1 MAARGITTEPP
12 KANPNRNKNKAKN
25 QKKEAKQKYGEFATH
40 GYAGLNDAQS
50 AVINQ
55 TNAGDFQLG
64 QTAQGQLPGIQNA
77 YSQPFDYSQL
87 PQSPWEQG
95 QTIKDMEGQY
105 YDRALDNYNRSM
117 KDQWKREDDDLA
129 QWAHNTGNPI
139 GSPAYNAKA
148 KILQDSRASQT
159 QNAQDSAYF
168 NSSQNATTW
177 NNLSSSNFKDAY
189 AFGQDKRNQPLADYT
204 AIMGA
209 QSQMPTT
216 NLAGSQAYGLQQNDI
231 ANQRWMMQHT
241 PRGGGGGGGGGG
253 APPYGGFGSQA
264 EYWAAQDARNR
275 ANLEYELQLKQKY
288 GPQQPSQPSYG
299 SQLGGGILGSLAT
312 GWALGGFK
320 SPW

>member
-1 MAARGITTEPP
+1 MGKGITTEPP

-25 QKKEAKQKYGEFATH
+25 QKKEAKQKYGEFATP

-55 TNAGDFQLG
+55 TNYGDFQLG

-177 NNLSSSNFKDAY
+177 NNLGTQNFQNAY
-189 AFGQDKRNQPLADYT
+189 GFQQDKRNQPLTDYT
-204 AIMGA
+204 NIMAA
-209 QSQMPTT
+209 QSGMPLQ
-216 NLAGSQAYGLQQNDI
+216 NLGYNQAYGLQAQDQ
-231 ANQRWMMQHT
+231 ANQRWLMQHQ
-241 PRGGGGGGGGGG
+241 PRGGGGGGGGG

-275 ANLEYELQLKQKY
+275 GNLEYEYQLKQKY
-288 GPQQPSQPSYG
+288 NPQPSQPSPWASAAG
-299 SQLGGGILGSLAT
+299 QGLGILG
-312 GWALGGFK
+312 GALIGGMF
-320 SPW
+320 